1 MIPPRIFSRLRESFK
16 AKLFSLFTLV
26 IVVISL
32 SFTIFFVL
40 HESNNYQE
48 QLVGEG
54 KLLASLLAYNSRLP
68 VFAENAEAL
77 QSAAEGIVKHDNVVA
92 VAIYDSGGEMLAR

>member
-26 IVVISL
+26 IVIISF
-32 SFTIFFVL
+32 SFTIFFVR
-40 HESNNYQE
+40 HESNSYQD
-48 QLVGEG
+48 QLLSEG

-68 VFAENAEAL
+68 VFAENVEAL
-77 QSAAEGIVKHDNVVA
+77 QSAAEGIIKHENVIS
-92 VAIYDSGGEMLAR
+92 VAIYGSGGG